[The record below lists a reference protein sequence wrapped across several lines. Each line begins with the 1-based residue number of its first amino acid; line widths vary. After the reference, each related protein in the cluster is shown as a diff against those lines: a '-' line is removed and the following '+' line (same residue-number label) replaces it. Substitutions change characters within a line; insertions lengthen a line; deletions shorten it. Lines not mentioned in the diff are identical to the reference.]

1 MNQVY
6 PGAVNDKPVVNDRLV
21 LLWQDYHDRLL
32 GFIRGRVESTE
43 IAEDI
48 LQDVFIKI
56 QRGLASLQDN
66 ERMESW
72 VYQIVRNAIVD
83 HYRSRRAFEE
93 LPQSLMAPEPEQE
106 TQARYEIST
115 CLKPM
120 IETLPALYRDALQLS
135 EIDGMKQKQVAETLG
150 LSLSGAKSRV
160 QRGRGMVLDLLTDC
174 CRFERDHR
182 GTMVGYEPRN
192 PDCSDCSDCT

>member
-1 MNQVY
+1 MNLVNSNV
-6 PGAVNDKPVVNDRLV
+6 ANDKLFVNDRLV

-32 GFIRGRVESTE
+32 GFIRGRVESRE

-56 QRGLASLQDN
+56 QKSLVSLQDN

-72 VYQIVRNAIVD
+72 IYQIVRNAVVD
-83 HYRSRRAFEE
+83 HYRSRKAFEE
-93 LPQSLMAPEPEQE
+93 LPQSLTAPEPEQE
-106 TQARYEIST
+106 AQARYEIST

-120 IETLPALYRDALQLS
+120 IETLPALYRDALRLT
-135 EIDGMKQKQVAETLG
+135 EIDGLKQKQVAETLG

-160 QRGRGMVLDLLTDC
+160 QRGRGLVLDLLTDC

-192 PDCSDCSDCT
+192 SDCMDCSDCS

>member
-1 MNQVY
+1 MNLVNSNV
-6 PGAVNDKPVVNDRLV
+6 ANDKLFVNDRLV

-32 GFIRGRVESTE
+32 GFIRGRVESRE

-56 QRGLASLQDN
+56 QKSLSSLQDN

-72 VYQIVRNAIVD
+72 IYQIVRNAVVD
-83 HYRSRRAFEE
+83 HYRSRKAFEE
-93 LPQSLMAPEPEQE
+93 LPQSLTAPEPEQE
-106 TQARYEIST
+106 AQARYEIST

-120 IETLPALYRDALQLS
+120 IETLPALYRDALRLT
-135 EIDGMKQKQVAETLG
+135 EIEGLKQKQVAETLG

-160 QRGRGMVLDLLTDC
+160 QRGRAMVLDLLTDC
-174 CRFERDHR
+174 CRFEHDHR

-192 PDCSDCSDCT
+192 SDCSGCT

>member
-1 MNQVY
+1 MNQVDSST
-6 PGAVNDKPVVNDRLV
+6 PNDQSGVNDRLSI
-21 LLWQDYHDRLL
+21 LWQDYHDKLL
-32 GFIRGRVESTE
+32 GFIHSRVESRE
-43 IAEDI
+43 LAEDI

-56 QRGLASLQDN
+56 QKSLTSLQDS

-72 VYQIVRNAIVD
+72 IYQIVRNAVVD
-83 HYRSRRAFEE
+83 HYRSRKAFEE
-93 LPQSLMAPEPEQE
+93 LPQSLTAPEPEQE
-106 TQARYEIST
+106 AQARYEIST

-120 IETLPALYRDALQLS
+120 IETLPPPYRDALQLS
-135 EIDGMKQKQVAETLG
+135 EIDGLKQKQVAKTLG

-160 QRGRGMVLDLLTDC
+160 QRGRAMILELLTDC

-192 PDCSDCSDCT
+192 SDCSDCS

>member
-1 MNQVY
+1 MNQVDSS
-6 PGAVNDKPVVNDRLV
+6 AINDKPVVNDRLV

-32 GFIRGRVESTE
+32 SFIRGRVESRE
-43 IAEDI
+43 VAEDI

-56 QRGLASLQDN
+56 QKGLASLQDN

-72 VYQIVRNAIVD
+72 IYQIVRNAVVD
-83 HYRSRRAFEE
+83 HYRSRKAFEE
-93 LPQSLMAPEPEQE
+93 LPQSLTAPEPEQE
-106 TQARYEIST
+106 AQARYEIST

-120 IETLPALYRDALQLS
+120 IDTLPALYRDALQLS
-135 EIDGMKQKQVAETLG
+135 EIEGLKQKQVAETLG

-160 QRGRGMVLDLLTDC
+160 QRGRGLVLDLLNDC
-174 CRFERDHR
+174 CRFERDHH

-192 PDCSDCSDCT
+192 SDCSDCTDCS

>member
-1 MNQVY
+1 MNLVDSS
-6 PGAVNDKPVVNDRLV
+6 AINDKPVVNDRLV

-32 GFIRGRVESTE
+32 SFIRGRVESRE
-43 IAEDI
+43 VAEDI

-56 QRGLASLQDN
+56 QKGLASLQDN

-72 VYQIVRNAIVD
+72 IYQIVRNAVVD
-83 HYRSRRAFEE
+83 HYRSRKAFEE
-93 LPQSLMAPEPEQE
+93 LPQSLTAPEPEQE
-106 TQARYEIST
+106 AQARYEIST

-120 IETLPALYRDALQLS
+120 IDTLPALYRDALQLS
-135 EIDGMKQKQVAETLG
+135 EIEGLKQKQVAETLG

-160 QRGRGMVLDLLTDC
+160 QRGRGLVLDLLNDC
-174 CRFERDHR
+174 CRFERDHH

-192 PDCSDCSDCT
+192 SDCSDCTDCS